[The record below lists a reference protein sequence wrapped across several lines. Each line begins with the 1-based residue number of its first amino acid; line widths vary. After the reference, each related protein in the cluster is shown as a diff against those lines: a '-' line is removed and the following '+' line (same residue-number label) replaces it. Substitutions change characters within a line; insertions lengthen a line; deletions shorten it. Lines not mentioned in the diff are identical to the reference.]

1 MVGFWTIFG
10 IWIGALCT
18 LAIWSFLYKDNP
30 FYKFAEQ
37 VFVGVSAA
45 YGFIYTIYNNL
56 IPNLFIKLFPGVF
69 GWLDPS
75 ADSEV
80 LTEVDELA
88 TEVLAVA
95 EATPD
100 GFAEN
105 WVLLIPGILG
115 LMMLARLFPRYDWLS
130 KFPLSLMIGTS
141 AGLAILMTLK
151 SNVILQTIA
160 TMMNPLKANDPT
172 LMIGQFLIIIG
183 TITGLV
189 YFYFSKKHV
198 GFTGGL
204 ARVGIVFLMISFGA
218 SFGYTAMAR
227 ISLLIGRLQFLLG
240 DWLHLLK

>member
-1 MVGFWTIFG
+1 MVDFWTIFG
-10 IWIGALCT
+10 IWVGALCT

-30 FYKFAEQ
+30 FYKVAEQ

-56 IPNLFIKLFPGVF
+56 IPNLFAKLFPGILSVTE
-69 GWLDPS
+69 
-75 ADSEV
+75 EV
-80 LTEVDELA
+80 VEGDI
-88 TEVLAVA
+88 AVVSSG
-95 EATPD
+95 

-105 WVLLIPGILG
+105 WILIIPGLLG
-115 LMMLARLFPRYDWLS
+115 IMMLARLVPKYDWLS
-130 KFPLSLMIGTS
+130 KYPLALMIGTT
-141 AGLAILMTLK
+141 AGLSILMTLK
-151 SNVILQTIA
+151 SNVIQQTIA
-160 TMMNPLKANDPT
+160 TMINPFQADSAAL
-172 LMIGQFLIIIG
+172 LIGQFLLIIG

-198 GFTGGL
+198 GLTGGM
-204 ARVGIVFLMISFGA
+204 ARIGIVFLMISFGA